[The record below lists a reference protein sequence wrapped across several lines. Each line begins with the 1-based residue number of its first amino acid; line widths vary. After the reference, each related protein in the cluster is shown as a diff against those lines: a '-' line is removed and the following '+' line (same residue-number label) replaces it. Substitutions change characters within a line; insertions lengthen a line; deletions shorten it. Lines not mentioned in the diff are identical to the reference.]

1 MRSFHRYKR
10 GAEAGF
16 TYLAMLFAVVLMG
29 LALAAAAN
37 VWDTASKREKE
48 VELLFVGQQF
58 RTAIDSYYNAS
69 PRAAKEFP
77 RSLDDLLIDK
87 RFPQSVRHLRRI
99 YVDPVT
105 GEREWGLVKLGDR
118 IVGVHSRSSS
128 EPLKQGGF
136 SAELA
141 SFQSA
146 STYADWKFVARAV
159 SELAPPA
166 SAPQLSVPGAGL
178 PGNAAAPTQPP
189 LTVGAPGKQ

>member
-1 MRSFHRYKR
+1 MRSLRRYDR
-10 GAEAGF
+10 ADEGGF

-37 VWDTASKREKE
+37 VWDTASKRDKE

-69 PRAAKEFP
+69 PGAAKEFP
-77 RSLDDLLIDK
+77 RSLDELLIDK

-99 YVDPVT
+99 YIDPLT
-105 GEREWGLVKLGDR
+105 GDRDWGLVKLGDR
-118 IVGVHSRSSS
+118 IVGVHSNALG
-128 EPLKQGGF
+128 EPLKQTGF
-136 SAELA
+136 AAELA

-159 SELAPPA
+159 SALGPPA
-166 SAPQLSVPGAGL
+166 SAPQPRVPGAG
-178 PGNAAAPTQPP
+178 PPANVAAPTQSP
-189 LTVGAPGKQ
+189 LTVGAPLKQ